1 MSTEQSSEHLRRLIE
16 SVKADWR
23 GTHRKLPDPAIFA
36 LQDEGVVAAIERRFA
51 SGVRIADIRQLEYS
65 FATGLNSLVFEFD
78 RAADDLASLATDAF
92 LVLLNGDGAVV
103 ALVDPF
109 DPVQPNKYVPPLP
122 TAGEQPFVLERPSAT
137 DTVAFEDAAVGQ
149 AEARARAFMSRLG
162 VVDGLLINTTW
173 CDYATHTP
181 VGWKSDRTSD
191 DCAPIDTIL
200 T

>member
-36 LQDEGVVAAIERRFA
+36 LQDERVVAAIERRFA
-51 SGVRIADIRQLEYS
+51 SGVRITDIRQLEYS

>member
-36 LQDEGVVAAIERRFA
+36 LQDERVVAAIERRFA

>member
-1 MSTEQSSEHLRRLIE
+1 MSTEQSSAHLRKLIE

-36 LQDEGVVAAIERRFA
+36 LQDERVVAAIERRFA

-137 DTVAFEDAAVGQ
+137 DTVTFEDAAVAQ

>member
-1 MSTEQSSEHLRRLIE
+1 MSTEQSSAHLRKLIE

-36 LQDEGVVAAIERRFA
+36 LQDERVVAAIERRFA